1 MTHLKSYLVSA
12 SVLLASFS
20 GGSYADESLSS
31 LKQLVWQNRVI
42 VVLASPSYQQDLQQL
57 YEQQEAIEERHV
69 LWFIAAPEQASNYPG
84 QVSDAFW
91 QELQSSLA
99 SYSEGVVLIGKDGG
113 LKRYDER
120 LELTG
125 IFAEID
131 GMPMRQFEMLQQE
144 SK

>member
-1 MTHLKSYLVSA
+1 MTHLKSCLVSA
-12 SVLLASFS
+12 SVMLASFS
-20 GGSYADESLSS
+20 GASYADEPLSS
-31 LKQLVWQNRVI
+31 LKQLIWQNRVI
-42 VVLASPSYQQDLQQL
+42 VVLASPSYEQELQQL
-57 YEQQEAIEERHV
+57 YEQQSAIEERHV
-69 LWFIAAPEQASNYPG
+69 LWFIAAPERVSNYRG

-99 SYSEGVVLIGKDGG
+99 SYTEGVLLIGKDGG

-131 GMPMRQFEMLQQE
+131 GMPMRQFEMFQQE